1 MVGPEGNGANVVRW
15 SLKSV
20 APRITVD
27 PESRQLSLYFETTA
41 NIEAGETG
49 LDLTIPLSVPTALA
63 LVSGILEALQQIEPL
78 EYP

>member
-1 MVGPEGNGANVVRW
+1 MVGPEGNGANVVRL

-20 APRITVD
+20 VPRITVD
-27 PESRQLSLYFETTA
+27 PESRRLSLYFETSA
-41 NIEAGETG
+41 NIEAGEPG

-78 EYP
+78 ESP